1 MPYLPRRGSSWPG
14 GTSMSAG
21 WQWQQGSQQW
31 PWEWEE
37 QYREEHPKYGLGFSG
52 LRPLTTE
59 ELQSAWTGAQKEEF
73 RGLSYQRAIEALER
87 DEPRFGTLSTL
98 TEQQQQILSQLIS
111 RQGAPTISP
120 ITVSP
125 VGGLPTAQRPTY
137 GAVPLA
143 GAGARRETL
152 GRMMGVSPG
161 EEAAAIEAMSA
172 PAMRQFR
179 EEILPG
185 IRGTAVGTRTA
196 WSRSRAREEARA
208 GAGLSEELAGM
219 GEQYRLQRRGQAM
232 QAVGLG
238 AGEAQA
244 AAGLGMQQYGMEMQP
259 FMQAQQ
265 LGAQAGM
272 QTQMAQLQ
280 AALQGQQLGA
290 QMGMGREQML
300 AQLLG
305 QPMMAYYSY

>member
-1 MPYLPRRGSSWPG
+1 MAKFGWAGPPSFQRPGWYRGVFG
-14 GTSMSAG
+14 D
-21 WQWQQGSQQW
+21 
-31 PWEWEE
+31 
-37 QYREEHPKYGLGFSG
+37 R
-52 LRPLTTE
+52 TE
-59 ELQSAWTGAQKEEF
+59 EEIGLAEQKEQF
-73 RGLSYQRAIEALER
+73 KRLSYQRAMEALER

-98 TEQQQQILSQLIS
+98 TPEQQQILSQLIS
-111 RQGAPTISP
+111 GQGAPTISP
-120 ITVSP
+120 ITVGG

-143 GAGARRETL
+143 GAAQRRETL

-185 IRGTAVGTRTA
+185 IRGTAVGTGTA

-208 GAGLSEELAGM
+208 GAGLSEELAAM

-259 FMQAQQ
+259 YMQAQQ

-280 AALQGQQLGA
+280 AALQEQQLGA